1 MRIMKPVLDEKRLRR
16 KLILKL
22 LSSPMTL
29 VPMMAGITAIA
40 GSWAMNVNMGVGLF
54 LGLAGFMIAGGAF
67 MTRLIVGGERA
78 AKKAIEELQHETL
91 AEQEKELDDLESR
104 LKEDGD
110 KRTEAALSDLRAI
123 AEAFDGEDVWTH
135 GLNSKSAFDIMEGVG
150 RLFDRCVRSLEQ
162 TLHLWQL
169 AAKMKTKDARRP
181 ILEQR
186 EEIIGEVARSI
197 SQLGKILVDV
207 QKFEGSSETA
217 AGLGRLRDEL
227 DQSLDFAKQVEEK
240 VKMLDREFSTAEL
253 N

>member
-1 MRIMKPVLDEKRLRR
+1 MKPLLDEKRLRR
-16 KLILKL
+16 KMMLKL

-29 VPMMAGITAIA
+29 VPMIVGVSAIA
-40 GSWAMNVNMGVGLF
+40 GTWAMDANMGLGLFVGL
-54 LGLAGFMIAGGAF
+54 AAFMAAGGAF
-67 MTRLIVGGERA
+67 MTRLIVGGENA
-78 AKKAIEELQHETL
+78 AKKAIDELQHETL
-91 AEQEKELDDLESR
+91 AEQEKALDELESR

-110 KRTEAALSDLRAI
+110 KRTEAALGDLRAI
-123 AEAFDGEDVWTH
+123 AEAFDQEDLWND

-162 TLHLWQL
+162 TLHLWKL
-169 AAKMKTKDARRP
+169 AGKMKTKSARKP
-181 ILEQR
+181 MLEQR

-197 SQLGKILVDV
+197 GQLGKILVDV
-207 QKFEGSSETA
+207 QKFEGSTESTV
-217 AGLGRLRDEL
+217 GLGRLRDEL

>member
-1 MRIMKPVLDEKRLRR
+1 MKPALDEKRLRR

-22 LSSPMTL
+22 MSSPMTL
-29 VPMMAGITAIA
+29 VPMMVGVSAIA
-40 GSWAMNVNMGVGLF
+40 GTWALDANMGLGLF
-54 LGLAGFMIAGGAF
+54 IGLAAFMAAGGAF
-67 MTRLIVGGERA
+67 MTRLIVGGEDA
-78 AKKAIEELQHETL
+78 AKKAIDELQHETL
-91 AEQEKELDDLESR
+91 AEQEHALDELESR

-110 KRTEAALSDLRAI
+110 KRTEAALGDLRAI
-123 AEAFDGEDVWTH
+123 AEAFDREDLWTD

-150 RLFDRCVRSLEQ
+150 RLFDRCVGSLEQ

-169 AAKMKTKDARRP
+169 AGKMKTKDARRP
-181 ILEQR
+181 MLEQR

-197 SQLGKILVDV
+197 GQLGKILVDV
-207 QKFEGSSETA
+207 QKFEGASESTV
-217 AGLGRLRDEL
+217 GLGRLRDEL

>member
-1 MRIMKPVLDEKRLRR
+1 MKPVLDEKRLRR
-16 KLILKL
+16 KLVLKL

-29 VPMMAGITAIA
+29 VPLMAGVSAIA
-40 GSWAMNVNMGVGLF
+40 GAWAMDVNIGLGLFVGL
-54 LGLAGFMIAGGAF
+54 ASFMVAGGAF
-67 MTRLIVGGERA
+67 LTRLIVGGEDA
-78 AKKAIEELQHETL
+78 ARKAIDELQRETL
-91 AEQEKELDDLESR
+91 AEQEKSLDDLEAR

-123 AEAFDGEDVWTH
+123 AEAFEKEDLWSD
-135 GLNSKSAFDIMEGVG
+135 GLNSKSAFDIMDGVG

-169 AAKMKTKDARRP
+169 AGRMQTKSARRP

-207 QKFEGSSETA
+207 QKFESTSEGA
-217 AGLGRLRDEL
+217 ADLGRLRDEL
-227 DQSLDFAKQVEEK
+227 DQSLNFAKQVEEK
-240 VKMLDREFSTAEL
+240 VKMLDREFSTAEM

>member
-1 MRIMKPVLDEKRLRR
+1 MKPVLDEKRLRR

-22 LSSPMTL
+22 MSSPMTL
-29 VPMMAGITAIA
+29 VPMMAGVSAIA
-40 GSWAMNVNMGVGLF
+40 GSWAMNANMGLGLFVGL
-54 LGLAGFMIAGGAF
+54 AAFMIAGGAF
-67 MTRLIVGGERA
+67 VTRLIVGGESE
-78 AKKAIEELQHETL
+78 AKKAIDELQRETL
-91 AEQEKELDDLESR
+91 AEQEKELDELEAR

-110 KRTEAALSDLRAI
+110 KRTEAALGDLRAI
-123 AEAFDGEDVWTH
+123 AEAFNEEDLWTN
-135 GLNSKSAFDIMEGVG
+135 GLNSKSAFDIMDGVG

-169 AAKMKTKDARRP
+169 AGKMQTIAARRP

-207 QKFEGSSETA
+207 QKFEAAHESSD
-217 AGLGRLRDEL
+217 GLGRLREEL
-227 DQSLDFAKQVEEK
+227 DQSLNFAKQVEEK
-240 VKMLDREFSTAEL
+240 VKMLDREFSTADF